1 MFITGDTTIAKI
13 EPVEI
18 DEVDVK
24 IDMKIDLE
32 KDSPDLNIIDKG
44 KLHLNEVEYLI
55 PLHLC
60 IVGKFL
66 EVISLL

>member
-1 MFITGDTTIAKI
+1 MFIRFQLVPLENLFITGDSTLAKI

-24 IDMKIDLE
+24 VDMKIDLE

-44 KLHLNEVEYLI
+44 KLHLNI
-55 PLHLC
+55 
-60 IVGKFL
+60 
-66 EVISLL
+66 